1 MKGDDVGVL
10 DLLQDADLPLDVLA
24 AHAPPA
30 GFRPPFLDEF
40 GSILETGAFL
50 TAFLHNSKL
59 PAEEKRWKK
68 VTGHLYILFHEN
80 KPGLEQG
87 CGMGLGERQRNCER
101 ESPNCGTLTN

>member
-50 TAFLHNSKL
+50 TAFLHNCKL
-59 PAEEKRWKK
+59 PAGEKMEESHRSFVYSFSRKQTRIGARMRHG
-68 VTGHLYILFHEN
+68 VR
-80 KPGLEQG
+80 
-87 CGMGLGERQRNCER
+87 GETTE
-101 ESPNCGTLTN
+101 L